1 MRRILSY
8 GEELHQEMDK
18 ADVFKSIIKGDEEE
32 NRENEDG
39 EEGDG
44 DEDKD
49 AA

>member
-18 ADVFKSIIKGDEEE
+18 ADVFKSIIRGDEKE
-32 NRENEDG
+32 NRENED
-39 EEGDG
+39 EEDG

-49 AA
+49 KDAA